1 MKNVGWYVADVRM
14 LTQRF
19 HVIHYIASQHETRAI
34 APRCVESPLAAACGG
49 GIVPHKSMGEERP
62 AFVSAVG
69 SKRGRQGAGSQK
81 TKTVA
86 KPTAKTLAK
95 ASATPARVSTVKE
108 IAAIAKVSVA
118 TVSRALQRPE
128 IVSETTRQRIH
139 DVVKRLGYTPNA
151 LARNL
156 RTARTRLIVALLP
169 DIANPFF
176 SEVIR
181 GIEQVAHE
189 NSYSVLLGE
198 TQGSLV
204 REQAY
209 ADMVAARQ
217 ADGIIT
223 MSPRVP
229 AIPIQGRLPV
239 VNACEY
245 VKDGQVSSV
254 YIDNTAAAGVAVDYL
269 VMLGHREIA
278 FVAGPPSSP
287 ISVDREQGYRA
298 ALQRAKLPLQAA
310 LVAAGDFSIE
320 SGERAVELLLSQGKP
335 FTAVFCS
342 NDEMAIGA
350 LRALSSHGL
359 RVPEDVSVVGFDD
372 IRFARYTSPP
382 LTTVAQPK
390 NALGREAMSMMLELL
405 NDPEVP
411 PRKRVLSA
419 DLVVRGSTAPRG
431 TRRG

>member
-1 MKNVGWYVADVRM
+1 M
-14 LTQRF
+14 
-19 HVIHYIASQHETRAI
+19 ASD
-34 APRCVESPLAAACGG
+34 
-49 GIVPHKSMGEERP
+49 IVLNTKAMRGERR
-62 AFVSAVG
+62 VSADG
-69 SKRGRQGAGSQK
+69 SKRKRQRGKGDHP
-81 TKTVA
+81 VA
-86 KPTAKTLAK
+86 AQ
-95 ASATPARVSTVKE
+95 PARGKTVKE
-108 IAAIAKVSVA
+108 IAAAANVSVA

-128 IVSETTRQRIH
+128 IVSEATRQHIQE
-139 DVVKRLGYTPNA
+139 VVKRLGYTPNA

-189 NSYSVLLGE
+189 SGYSVLLGE

-245 VKDGQVSSV
+245 VKDSQICSV
-254 YIDNTAAAGVAVDYL
+254 YVDNIAAAATAVDYL
-269 VMLGHREIA
+269 LTLGHRDIA
-278 FVAGPPSSP
+278 FIAGPPSSP
-287 ISVDREQGYRA
+287 ICVDRELGYRR
-298 ALQRAKLPLQAA
+298 ALQNAGIAA
-310 LVAAGDFSIE
+310 NPALAAVGDFSIE
-320 SGERAVELLLSQGKP
+320 AGERAIELLLSRGP
-335 FTAVFCS
+335 SFSAVFCS

-350 LRALSSHGL
+350 MRALSSHGL
-359 RVPEDVSVVGFDD
+359 RVPGDVSVVGFDD
-372 IRFARYTSPP
+372 IRFARYTSPA
-382 LTTVAQPK
+382 LTTIAQPK
-390 NALGREAMSMMLELL
+390 NALGREATTMLIELL
-405 NDPEVP
+405 NDPAVP

-419 DLVVRGSTAPRG
+419 DLVVRGSTAPR
-431 TRRG
+431 RA

>member
-1 MKNVGWYVADVRM
+1 
-14 LTQRF
+14 
-19 HVIHYIASQHETRAI
+19 
-34 APRCVESPLAAACGG
+34 
-49 GIVPHKSMGEERP
+49 
-62 AFVSAVG
+62 VSTDG
-69 SKRGRQGAGSQK
+69 SKRKRQGAKGADKNAAPQ
-81 TKTVA
+81 
-86 KPTAKTLAK
+86 
-95 ASATPARVSTVKE
+95 PARVRTVKE

-128 IVSETTRQRIH
+128 IVSEETRQRIH
-139 DVVKRLGYTPNA
+139 EVVKRLGYTPNA

-156 RTARTRLIVALLP
+156 RTARTRLIIALLP

-189 NSYSVLLGE
+189 NGYSVLLGE
-198 TQGSLV
+198 TQSSLV

-223 MSPRVP
+223 MSHRVP
-229 AIPIQGRLPV
+229 AIPIDGRLPV

-245 VKDGQVSSV
+245 VKDKKISSV
-254 YIDNTAAAGVAVDYL
+254 YIDNVAAAGAAVDYL
-269 VMLGHREIA
+269 VTLGHRDIA
-278 FVAGPPSSP
+278 FIAGPSSSP
-287 ISVDREQGYRA
+287 ICVDREQGYQL
-298 ALQRAKLPLQAA
+298 ALQRAKIAA
-310 LVAAGDFSIE
+310 NPALTAVGDFSIE
-320 SGERAVELLLSQGKP
+320 AGERAIDLFLSQAQS
-335 FTAVFCS
+335 FSAVFCS

-350 LRALSSHGL
+350 MRALISHGL

-390 NALGREAMSMMLELL
+390 NALGREAMAMLIELL
-405 NDPEVP
+405 NDPDVP

-419 DLVVRGSTAPRG
+419 DLVVRGSTMPRASG
-431 TRRG
+431 R

>member
-1 MKNVGWYVADVRM
+1 M
-14 LTQRF
+14 
-19 HVIHYIASQHETRAI
+19 
-34 APRCVESPLAAACGG
+34 
-49 GIVPHKSMGEERP
+49 
-62 AFVSAVG
+62 SAG
-69 SKRGRQGAGSQK
+69 DSKRGKGGKGGQ
-81 TKTVA
+81 
-86 KPTAKTLAK
+86 AKTAPQQ
-95 ASATPARVSTVKE
+95 TRVRTVKE
-108 IAAIAKVSVA
+108 IAAAANVSVA

-128 IVSETTRQRIH
+128 IVNETTRQRIQE
-139 DVVKRLGYTPNA
+139 VVKRLGYTPNA

-189 NSYSVLLGE
+189 NGYSVLLGE
-198 TQGSLV
+198 TQGSTV

-254 YIDNTAAAGVAVDYL
+254 YIDNIAAAGVAVDYL
-269 VMLGHREIA
+269 LMLGHREIA
-278 FVAGPPSSP
+278 FLAGPPSSP
-287 ISVDREQGYRA
+287 ISVDREQGYRL
-298 ALQRAKLPLQAA
+298 ALQRAKLSASAA
-310 LVAAGDFSIE
+310 LTVAGDFSIE
-320 SGERAVELLLSQGKP
+320 SGERAVELLLSRGKP
-335 FTAVFCS
+335 FTALFCS

-390 NALGREAMSMMLELL
+390 NALGREAMSMLLELL
-405 NDPEVP
+405 SDPQVP
-411 PRKRVLSA
+411 PRKRVLTA

-431 TRRG
+431 AGRR

>member
-1 MKNVGWYVADVRM
+1 MSAD
-14 LTQRF
+14 
-19 HVIHYIASQHETRAI
+19 
-34 APRCVESPLAAACGG
+34 
-49 GIVPHKSMGEERP
+49 
-62 AFVSAVG
+62 G
-69 SKRGRQGAGSQK
+69 SKRKGQGRKGAS
-81 TKTVA
+81 TDVA
-86 KPTAKTLAK
+86 KQPV
-95 ASATPARVSTVKE
+95 RGRTVKE
-108 IAAIAKVSVA
+108 IAAAANVSVA

-128 IVSETTRQRIH
+128 IVSEITRQHIH
-139 DVVKRLGYTPNA
+139 DVVRRLGYTPNA

-189 NSYSVLLGE
+189 SGYSVLLGE

-229 AIPIQGRLPV
+229 SIPIQGRLPV

-245 VKDGQVSSV
+245 VKDAQISSV
-254 YIDNTAAAGVAVDYL
+254 FVDNVSAAGVAVDYL
-269 VMLGHREIA
+269 VMLGHRDIA
-278 FVAGPPSSP
+278 FIAGPPASP
-287 ISVDREQGYRA
+287 ICVDREQGYRQ
-298 ALQRAKLPLQAA
+298 ALQRAEIAINPA
-310 LVAAGDFSIE
+310 LTAAGDFSIE
-320 SGERAVELLLSQGKP
+320 AGERAIELLLSQGQS

-350 LRALSSHGL
+350 MRALNARGL
-359 RVPEDVSVVGFDD
+359 RVPDDVSIVGFDD
-372 IRFARYTSPP
+372 IRFARYTTPA

-390 NALGREAMSMMLELL
+390 NALGREAMGMLIELL
-405 NDPEVP
+405 NDSDVP
-411 PRKRVLSA
+411 PRKRILSA
-419 DLVVRGSTAPRG
+419 DLIVRGTTAPPS
-431 TRRG
+431 RRR

>member
-1 MKNVGWYVADVRM
+1 
-14 LTQRF
+14 
-19 HVIHYIASQHETRAI
+19 
-34 APRCVESPLAAACGG
+34 
-49 GIVPHKSMGEERP
+49 
-62 AFVSAVG
+62 VSTEG
-69 SKRGRQGAGSQK
+69 PKRKRQGAKGEQ
-81 TKTVA
+81 A
-86 KPTAKTLAK
+86 NAAPQA
-95 ASATPARVSTVKE
+95 ARVRTVKE

-128 IVSETTRQRIH
+128 VVSEATRQRIH
-139 DVVKRLGYTPNA
+139 EVVKRLGYTPNA

-156 RTARTRLIVALLP
+156 RTAKTRLIIALLP

-189 NSYSVLLGE
+189 NGYSVLLGE
-198 TQGSLV
+198 TQSSLV

-223 MSPRVP
+223 MSHRVP
-229 AIPIQGRLPV
+229 AIPIDGRLPV

-245 VKDGQVSSV
+245 VKDKKISSV
-254 YIDNTAAAGVAVDYL
+254 YIDNVAAAGAAVDYL
-269 VMLGHREIA
+269 VTLGHRDIA
-278 FVAGPPSSP
+278 FIAGPASSP
-287 ISVDREQGYRA
+287 ICVDREQGYQL
-298 ALQRAKLPLQAA
+298 ALQRAKIAA
-310 LVAAGDFSIE
+310 NPALTAVGDFSIE
-320 SGERAVELLLSQGKP
+320 AGERAIDLFLSQGQS
-335 FTAVFCS
+335 FSAVFCS

-350 LRALSSHGL
+350 MRALISHGL

-390 NALGREAMSMMLELL
+390 NALGREAMTMLIELL

-419 DLVVRGSTAPRG
+419 DLVVRGSTAPRSG
-431 TRRG
+431 R

>member
-1 MKNVGWYVADVRM
+1 MQWFY
-14 LTQRF
+14 
-19 HVIHYIASQHETRAI
+19 VIHYIALHKDQL
-34 APRCVESPLAAACGG
+34 RCSFGRRPKVG
-49 GIVPHKSMGEERP
+49 GIV
-62 AFVSAVG
+62 
-69 SKRGRQGAGSQK
+69 
-81 TKTVA
+81 
-86 KPTAKTLAK
+86 LNAK
-95 ASATPARVSTVKE
+95 AMGRDERVNADGSGRKRQRGKAGAAATAPARGKTVKE
-108 IAAIAKVSVA
+108 IAAAANVSVA

-128 IVSETTRQRIH
+128 IVSETTRQHIH
-139 DVVKRLGYTPNA
+139 EVVKRLGYTPNA

-189 NSYSVLLGE
+189 SGYSVLLGE

-245 VKDGQVSSV
+245 VKDSQICSV
-254 YIDNTAAAGVAVDYL
+254 YVDNVAAAATAVDYL
-269 VMLGHREIA
+269 VTLGHRDIA
-278 FVAGPPSSP
+278 FIAGPPSSP
-287 ISVDREQGYRA
+287 ICVDRELGYQR
-298 ALQRAKLPLQAA
+298 ALQRAGVAVDPA
-310 LVAAGDFSIE
+310 LTAVGDFSIE
-320 SGERAVELLLSQGKP
+320 AGERAIELLLSRGQS
-335 FTAVFCS
+335 FSAVFCS

-359 RVPEDVSVVGFDD
+359 RVPEDVSVIGFDD
-372 IRFARYTSPP
+372 IRFARYTSPA
-382 LTTVAQPK
+382 LTTIAQPK
-390 NALGREAMSMMLELL
+390 NALGREATTMLIELL
-405 NDPEVP
+405 NDPAVP

-419 DLVVRGSTAPRG
+419 DLVVRGSTAS
-431 TRRG
+431 RRT

>member
-1 MKNVGWYVADVRM
+1 
-14 LTQRF
+14 
-19 HVIHYIASQHETRAI
+19 
-34 APRCVESPLAAACGG
+34 
-49 GIVPHKSMGEERP
+49 
-62 AFVSAVG
+62 VSTDG
-69 SKRGRQGAGSQK
+69 SKRKRRRGKGDAAAGAQ
-81 TKTVA
+81 
-86 KPTAKTLAK
+86 
-95 ASATPARVSTVKE
+95 PARGRTVKE
-108 IAAIAKVSVA
+108 IAAAANVSVA

-128 IVSETTRQRIH
+128 IVSEATRQHIH
-139 DVVKRLGYTPNA
+139 EVVKRLGYTPNA

-189 NSYSVLLGE
+189 SGYSVLLGE

-229 AIPIQGRLPV
+229 AIPVQGRLPV

-245 VKDGQVSSV
+245 VKDSQVSSV
-254 YIDNTAAAGVAVDYL
+254 YVDNVTAAGTAVDYL
-269 VMLGHREIA
+269 VMLGHRDIA
-278 FVAGPPSSP
+278 FIAGPPSSP
-287 ISVDREQGYRA
+287 ICVDRELGYQR
-298 ALQRAKLPLQAA
+298 ALQRAGIAA
-310 LVAAGDFSIE
+310 NPALEAVGDFSIE
-320 SGERAVELLLSQGKP
+320 AGERAIELLLSRGQP
-335 FTAVFCS
+335 FSAVFCS

-350 LRALSSHGL
+350 MRALSSHGL

-372 IRFARYTSPP
+372 IRFARYTLPA
-382 LTTVAQPK
+382 LTTIAQPK
-390 NALGREAMSMMLELL
+390 NALGREATTMLIELL
-405 NDPEVP
+405 NDPAVP

-419 DLVVRGSTAPRG
+419 DLVVRGSTAPRSPK
-431 TRRG
+431 RV